1 MLNPKGV
8 RLLEEMLIVSLRVS
22 LPVPVLAIYTSFFSS
37 EDDSFKPHVLI
48 ILGVIFSSPVALV
61 GKALLQKLIER
72 TKLKR
77 KYLFNRLRRRRSQTR
92 GVSPVIVSPWGQST
106 EPKTLSAAAPI
117 ASNNPSSESST
128 KGEWLPSNGSG
139 RSLTFDTLAT
149 RSNQGSV
156 NIVIG
161 KYEPEIALL

>member
-1 MLNPKGV
+1 MIIFG
-8 RLLEEMLIVSLRVS
+8 IDFCIC
-22 LPVPVLAIYTSFFSS
+22 AFIYTSFFFSS
-37 EDDSFKPHVLI
+37 EDASFQPYVLI
-48 ILGVIFSSPVALV
+48 ILGVIFSSLFALA

-72 TKLKR
+72 TKLK
-77 KYLFNRLRRRRSQTR
+77 KEYLFNRLSRRRSQTR
-92 GVSPVIVSPWGQST
+92 GVSPVIVSPWGQSN
-106 EPKTLSAAAPI
+106 EPKTLSAAAP
-117 ASNNPSSESST
+117 SNKLSSGSSSGSGM

-139 RSLTFDTLAT
+139 RSVTFDTLAT